1 MSKEKEIDLKRH
13 SLAHL
18 MAAAVLRLYPQAK
31 FGIGPVIEN
40 GFYYDIDL
48 GDITLSPED
57 LPKIQKLMKKMIKEK
72 LVFERQEV
80 SLDEAV
86 KVFKAKGQEYK
97 VELLKDLKEK
107 GTTLLE
113 EVEEFDSV
121 DKVSIYTTGDPSS
134 AKASEDTFVD
144 LCRGPHVEDSKKLK
158 SVAFKLNKLA
168 GAYWRGDE
176 NNKMLTRIYAV
187 AFETKEKLKE
197 YLNNLAEAEKRDHR
211 KLGKE
216 LDLFIFSDLIGPG
229 LPVYTPKG
237 TMVRNQIVEYSRE
250 LQKKVGYQEV
260 YTPNINKAEL
270 FKVSGH
276 YEKYQE
282 DMIEVKSHYTKEGYF
297 MKPMNCP
304 QHTQVYASQKRSYRD
319 LPIRYNDFANLYR
332 DEKPG
337 ELIGLTRLR
346 CFSQDDGHSFCRE
359 DQIKD
364 EFLSLLGIVKES
376 MKTYK
381 MEYRIRLGLWDP
393 KNPKKYLGDAKI
405 WEKSQKMLE
414 KLLIENKIDY
424 TKEEGDAALYG
435 PKMDLVATDSL
446 GREFQLSTIQLD
458 LITPGRFNLTYTDE
472 KGGEQTPVM
481 VHRAII
487 GSPERLM
494 GILIE
499 HYAGAFPLW
508 LSPIQ
513 VKIIS
518 VGEGHIEYC
527 QKLVQEFENNGIR
540 TEIDSHDE
548 TVGNKIRKAVK
559 EKNPY
564 MLVIGDKEM
573 GSDKLAVRV
582 RGSEDVIEV
591 KQDEF
596 IEKIKKLVKDRSLEL

>member
-1 MSKEKEIDLKRH
+1 MSKDLEMKRH
-13 SLAHL
+13 SMAHL
-18 MAAAVLRLYPQAK
+18 MATAVLKLYPQAK
-31 FGIGPVIEN
+31 FGIGPVVEN

-48 GDITLSPED
+48 GDTTLSPED
-57 LPKIQKLMKKMIKEK
+57 LPKIQKMMKGMIKEK

-86 KVFKAKGQEYK
+86 KIFKGKGQEYK

-107 GTTLLE
+107 GTTLLDEIE
-113 EVEEFDSV
+113 ELDSV
-121 DKVSIYTTGDPSS
+121 DKVSIYTTGD
-134 AKASEDTFVD
+134 FVD

-187 AFETKEKLKE
+187 AFETKEELKK
-197 YLNNLAEAEKRDHR
+197 YLDNLAEAEKRDHR
-211 KLGKE
+211 RLGKE
-216 LDLFIFSDLIGPG
+216 LDLFVFSDLIGPG
-229 LPVYTPKG
+229 LPIYTPKG
-237 TMVRNQIVEYSRE
+237 TIVRSKIVEYSRE

-260 YTPNINKAEL
+260 HTPNINKAEL
-270 FKVSGH
+270 FKISGH
-276 YEKYQE
+276 YDKYKD
-282 DMIEVKSHYTKEGYF
+282 DMIEVKSHYTKEDYF

-304 QHTQVYASQKRSYRD
+304 HHTQVYASQKRSYRD

-393 KNPKKYLGDAKI
+393 KNPKKYLGEAKI

-414 KLLIENKIDY
+414 DLLIENKIDY

-458 LITPGRFNLTYTDE
+458 LITPGRFKLTYTDE
-472 KGGEQTPVM
+472 KGADQTPVM
-481 VHRAII
+481 IHRAII

-527 QKLVQEFENNGIR
+527 QKLAKEFESNDIR
-540 TEIDSHDE
+540 VEVDSHNE

-559 EKNPY
+559 ERNPY

-582 RGSEDVIEV
+582 RGSEEV
-591 KQDEF
+591 VEIKQDEF
-596 IEKIKKLVKDRSLEL
+596 IQQIKEKVEKREISL

>member
-1 MSKEKEIDLKRH
+1 MDKDLEMKRH
-13 SLAHL
+13 SLAHI
-18 MAAAVLRLYPQAK
+18 MAAAVLKLYPQAK

-48 GDITLSPED
+48 KDTTLSPED
-57 LPKIQKLMKKMIKEK
+57 LPKIQKLMKEMIKEK
-72 LVFERQEV
+72 IFFEKKET
-80 SLDEAV
+80 SIEEAINI
-86 KVFKAKGQEYK
+86 FKKKKQDYK
-97 VELLKDLKEK
+97 LELLKDLKEK
-107 GTTLLE
+107 GTTAVNELE
-113 EVEEFDSV
+113 GLDSI
-121 DKVSIYTTGDPSS
+121 DNVSIYTTGM
-134 AKASEDTFVD
+134 FVD
-144 LCRGPHVEDSKKLK
+144 LCRGPHVGDSKKLK

-187 AFETKEKLKE
+187 AFETKEELKK
-197 YLNNLAEAEKRDHR
+197 YLENLAEAEKRDHR

-216 LDLFIFSDLIGPG
+216 LDLFIFSDLVGPG
-229 LPVYTPKG
+229 LPIYTPKG
-237 TMVRNQIVEYSRE
+237 AIIRNEIVEYSRE
-250 LQKKVGYQEV
+250 LQKKVGYKEV

-276 YEKYQE
+276 YQKYQD
-282 DMIEVKSHYTKEGYF
+282 DMIEVKSHYTDEAYYL
-297 MKPMNCP
+297 KPMNCP

-359 DQIKD
+359 NQIKD

-376 MKTYK
+376 METYK

-393 KNPKKYLGDAKI
+393 KNPEKYLGDAKI

-458 LITPGRFNLTYTDE
+458 LITPGRFKLTYTDE
-472 KGGEQTPVM
+472 KGTDQTPVM
-481 VHRAII
+481 IHRAII

-518 VGEGHIEYC
+518 VGGDHIEYC
-527 QKLVQEFENNGIR
+527 YKLADEFKNNDIR
-540 TEIDSHDE
+540 VEVDDANE

-559 EKNPY
+559 EKIPY

-573 GSDKLAVRV
+573 NSNKLAVRV
-582 RGSEDVIEV
+582 RGSEKV
-591 KQDEF
+591 KSIKKEKF
-596 IEKIKKLVKDRSLEL
+596 IEDIKEAVKERRLEL

>member
-1 MSKEKEIDLKRH
+1 MEKEIDLKRH

-18 MAAAVLRLYPQAK
+18 MAAAVLKLYPQAK

-48 GDITLSPED
+48 GDTTLSPED
-57 LPKIQKLMKKMIKEK
+57 LSKIQKLMKEVIKEK
-72 LVFERQEV
+72 LVFEKQEV

-86 KVFKAKGQEYK
+86 EIFKAKGQDYK
-97 VELLKDLKEK
+97 LELLKDLKEK

-113 EVEEFDSV
+113 EIEELDSV
-121 DKVSIYTTGDPSS
+121 NQVTIYTTGD
-134 AKASEDTFVD
+134 FVD

-158 SVAFKLNKLA
+158 STAFKLTKLA

-187 AFETKEKLKE
+187 AFETKEELKE
-197 YLNNLAEAEKRDHR
+197 YLDNLAEAEKRDHR

-216 LDLFIFSDLIGPG
+216 LDLFVFSDLVGPG
-229 LPVYTPKG
+229 LPIYTPKG
-237 TMVRNQIVEYSRE
+237 TIVRNKIVEYSRE

-260 YTPNINKAEL
+260 HTPNINKAEL

-276 YEKYQE
+276 YEKYKD
-282 DMIEVKSHYTKEGYF
+282 DMIEVKSHYTKEDYF

-304 QHTQVYASQKRSYRD
+304 HHTQVYAAQKRSYRD

-337 ELIGLTRLR
+337 ELSGLTRLR
-346 CFSQDDGHSFCRE
+346 CFSQDDGHSFCRP

-364 EFLSLLGIVKES
+364 EFLSLLGIVNES
-376 MKTYK
+376 MKIYG
-381 MEYRIRLGLWDP
+381 MEYRIRLALWDP
-393 KNPKKYLGDAKI
+393 KHPEKYLGEAKV

-414 KLLIENKIDY
+414 DLLKDNKIEY
-424 TKEEGDAALYG
+424 EVEEGEAAIYG
-435 PKMDLVATDSL
+435 PKMDLVAKDSL

-458 LITPGRFNLTYTDE
+458 LIMPERFKLTYTDE
-472 KGGEQTPVM
+472 KGAEQTPVM
-481 VHRAII
+481 IHRAII

-527 QKLVQEFENNGIR
+527 QKLAQEFEDNNIR
-540 TEIDSHDE
+540 VEVDSANE

-559 EKNPY
+559 ERNPY

-573 GSDKLAVRV
+573 SSDQLAVRV
-582 RGSEDVIEV
+582 RGSEEV
-591 KQDEF
+591 VETKQDEF
-596 IEKIKKLVKDRSLEL
+596 IEGIKNKVKDRSLEL

>member
-1 MSKEKEIDLKRH
+1 MEKEIDLKRH
-13 SLAHL
+13 SMAHL
-18 MAAAVLRLYPQAK
+18 MAAAVLKLYPQAK
-31 FGIGPVIEN
+31 FGIGPVVEN

-57 LPKIQKLMKKMIKEK
+57 LPQIQKLMKEMIKEK
-72 LVFERQEV
+72 LVFEKQEV
-80 SLDEAV
+80 SLGEAV
-86 KVFKAKGQEYK
+86 KIFKAKKQDYK
-97 VELLKDLKEK
+97 LELLKDLKEK
-107 GTTLLE
+107 GTTFLE
-113 EVEEFDSV
+113 EMEDFNSI
-121 DKVSIYTTGDPSS
+121 DKVSVYTTGDPSS
-134 AKASEDTFVD
+134 AEASEDKFVD

-158 SVAFKLNKLA
+158 SVAFKLTKLA

-187 AFETKEKLKE
+187 AFETKEELKK
-197 YLNNLAEAEKRDHR
+197 YLDNLAKAEKRDHR

-216 LDLFIFSDLIGPG
+216 LDLFIFSDLVGPG
-229 LPVYTPKG
+229 LPIYTPKG
-237 TMVRNQIVEYSRE
+237 TIVRNQIVEYSRE
-250 LQKKVGYQEV
+250 LQKKIGYQEV
-260 YTPNINKAEL
+260 HTPNINKAEL

-276 YEKYQE
+276 YQKYRE
-282 DMIEVKSHYTKEGYF
+282 DMIEVKSHYTEEKYYL
-297 MKPMNCP
+297 KPMNCP
-304 QHTQVYASQKRSYRD
+304 QHTQLYMAQTRSYRD

-346 CFSQDDGHSFCRE
+346 CFSQDDGHSFCRP
-359 DQIKD
+359 DQIKE
-364 EFLSLLGIVKES
+364 EFLSLLEIVNES
-376 MKTYK
+376 METYG

-393 KNPKKYLGDAKI
+393 KHPEKYLGDKKV
-405 WEKSQKMLE
+405 WEKSQKILE
-414 KLLIENKIDY
+414 DLLKDNKIKY
-424 TKEEGDAALYG
+424 VKEVGDAALYG

-458 LITPGRFNLTYTDE
+458 LITPGRFGLTYTDE
-472 KGGEQTPVM
+472 KGAEQTPVM
-481 VHRAII
+481 IHRAII

-518 VGEGHIEYC
+518 VGGDHIEYC
-527 QKLVQEFENNGIR
+527 HKLAQEFESNDIR
-540 TEIDSHDE
+540 VEIDDANE

-559 EKNPY
+559 ERNPY

-573 GSDKLAVRV
+573 GSDKLAVRI
-582 RGSEDVIEV
+582 RGSEDIKEIV
-591 KQDEF
+591 KEKF
-596 IEKIKKLVKDRSLEL
+596 IEDIKEIVKSRSLEL

>member
-1 MSKEKEIDLKRH
+1 MSKEIDLKRH
-13 SLAHL
+13 SMAHL
-18 MAAAVLRLYPQAK
+18 MAAAVLKLYPQAK
-31 FGIGPVIEN
+31 FGIGPVVEN

-57 LPKIQKLMKKMIKEK
+57 LPQIQKLMKEMIKEK
-72 LVFERQEV
+72 LVFEKQEV
-80 SLDEAV
+80 SLGEAV
-86 KVFKAKGQEYK
+86 KIFKAKKQDYK
-97 VELLKDLKEK
+97 LELLKDLKEK
-107 GTTLLE
+107 GTTFLE
-113 EVEEFDSV
+113 EMEDFNSI
-121 DKVSIYTTGDPSS
+121 DKVSVYTTGDPSS
-134 AKASEDTFVD
+134 AEASEDKFVD

-158 SVAFKLNKLA
+158 SVAFKLTKLA

-187 AFETKEKLKE
+187 AFETKEELKK
-197 YLNNLAEAEKRDHR
+197 YLDNLAEAEKRDHR

-216 LDLFIFSDLIGPG
+216 LDLFIFSDLVGPG
-229 LPVYTPKG
+229 LPIYTPKG
-237 TMVRNQIVEYSRE
+237 TIVRNQIVEYSRE
-250 LQKKVGYQEV
+250 LQKKIGYQEV
-260 YTPNINKAEL
+260 HTPNINKAEL

-276 YEKYQE
+276 YQKYRG
-282 DMIEVKSHYTKEGYF
+282 DMIEVKSHYTKEEYYL
-297 MKPMNCP
+297 KPMNCP
-304 QHTQVYASQKRSYRD
+304 HHTQVYASQKRSYRD

-346 CFSQDDGHSFCRE
+346 CFSQDDGHSFCRP

-364 EFLSLLGIVKES
+364 EFLSLLGIVNES
-376 MKTYK
+376 METYG

-393 KNPKKYLGDAKI
+393 KHPEKYLGDAKV

-414 KLLIENKIDY
+414 DLLKDNKIKY
-424 TKEEGDAALYG
+424 VKEVGDAALYG

-472 KGGEQTPVM
+472 KGAEQTPIM
-481 VHRAII
+481 IHRAII

-518 VGEGHIEYC
+518 VGGDHVEYC
-527 QKLVQEFENNGIR
+527 QKLAQEFESNDIR
-540 TEIDSHDE
+540 TEVDDANE

-559 EKNPY
+559 ERDPY

-573 GSDKLAVRV
+573 NSDKLAVRV
-582 RGSEDVIEV
+582 RGSEDVVEI

-596 IEKIKKLVKDRSLEL
+596 IKKIKEIIKSRNLKL